1 MYSCADYENNNQN
14 NSESTGNERIDI
26 MKRQIGLILAM
37 AMGAPLIFTACGGD
51 NTANNGNNGNT
62 GNNQANAAKTVRFL
76 NFKPESATAY
86 EEIVRKYNEE
96 TGNTVIVE
104 TAANNT
110 YEQTLSAKMAT
121 NEAPTIFQVNGPRG
135 YANWKDY
142 CADLS
147 NTKLYSHLTDKNAAL
162 TYNGKVYG
170 IPYTVEGYGI
180 IYNDEITEKYFD
192 LPDKAVAFDD
202 MDDVKNFADLKA
214 VVEDMQSKKDAL
226 GIKGVFACTSLKPG
240 DDWRWQTHLAN
251 IPIYYEFKNN
261 NVDLTGEG
269 TKEISFEYGQYFK
282 NIFDLYINNSTVD
295 KKMLGSKITDESMAE
310 FALGECAMVQNG
322 NWAWSQIKGIS
333 GNKVTAD
340 NIKYLPIYTG
350 IEGEENQG
358 LCIGTENFFCINS
371 QASQAEQQAAAD
383 FLFWLYSSESGK
395 NYVTNSLGFI
405 APFDTFN
412 DVETPDDPL
421 TREVLDWMDEE
432 GIVNIP
438 WNFTLF
444 PSQTFKDDF
453 GSALLRYAQGSIDW
467 NEVEKTVSE
476 SWKNESANLA

>member
-1 MYSCADYENNNQN
+1 
-14 NSESTGNERIDI
+14 
-26 MKRQIGLILAM
+26 MKKQLSFILA
-37 AMGAPLIFTACGGD
+37 AALTVPFVFTACGGD
-51 NTANNGNNGNT
+51 DSGSGSGGSAGSGGSGGSGNGG
-62 GNNQANAAKTVRFL
+62 GGGSAEAVRFL

-86 EEIVRKYNEE
+86 EEIAAKYKEE
-96 TGNTVIVE
+96 TGKTVIVE

-121 NEAPTIFQVNGPRG
+121 SEAPAIFQVNGPRG

-142 CADLS
+142 CADL
-147 NTKLYSHLTDKNAAL
+147 TDTELYKALTDKSTAL
-162 TYNGKVYG
+162 TSDGKAYG

-192 LPDKAVAFDD
+192 MPDKAVAFDD
-202 MDDVKNFADLKA
+202 MDDIKSFSDLKA

-269 TKEISFEYGQYFK
+269 VNEIKMQYGENFK

-295 KKMLGSKITDESMAE
+295 RKVLGSKITDESMAE
-310 FALGECAMVQNG
+310 FAMGECAMVQNG
-322 NWAWSQIKGIS
+322 NWAWSQINGIS
-333 GNKVTAD
+333 GNVVTAE

-350 IEGEENQG
+350 VEGEESQG

-371 QASQAEQQAAAD
+371 QASEALQKDAID
-383 FLFWLYSSESGK
+383 FLYWLYSSDSGK
-395 NYVTNSLGFI
+395 KYVTDSLGFI
-405 APFDTFN
+405 APFDTFK
-412 DVETPDDPL
+412 DAERPDDPL
-421 TREVLDWMDEE
+421 THEVLEWMEE
-432 GIVNIP
+432 DGINTIP
-438 WNFTLF
+438 WNFTIF
-444 PSQTFKDDF
+444 PSQTFKDDL
-453 GSALLRYAQGSIDW
+453 GAALLQYAQGSIEWDQ
-467 NEVEKTVSE
+467 VEKTAVE
-476 SWKNESANLA
+476 SWKTESANLS